1 MVYSL
6 EERTKKD
13 LLAYIDDLVR
23 VTEVQRELIEAIRT
37 ALKDTPIHDD
47 LWLE

>member
-13 LLAYIDDLVR
+13 LLAYMEDLVR

-37 ALKDTPIHDD
+37 ALKDTPIHDGF
-47 LWLE
+47 WLG

>member
-1 MVYSL
+1 MAYSL

-13 LLAYIDDLVR
+13 ILEYMDDLVR

-37 ALKDTPIHDD
+37 VLKDTPIHDD
-47 LWLE
+47 LWLD

>member
-6 EERTKKD
+6 EESTKKD
-13 LLAYIDDLVR
+13 ILAYMDDLVR

-37 ALKDTPIHDD
+37 ALKGTPTHDD
-47 LWLE
+47 LWLD